1 MLGVNTKIESVR
13 NKNKCFIFCDI
24 EFGNGIRYKGRIIL
38 RKGGVKNPIKKEK
51 EC

>member
-1 MLGVNTKIESVR
+1 MVGVNTKIESVR

-24 EFGNGIRYKGRIIL
+24 DFGNAIRYKGRIISH
-38 RKGGVKNPIKKEK
+38 KGGVKIPNKKEK